1 MTIDIQLS
9 PSDVAALA
17 GQKQPM
23 ADGGGNLSATGAR
36 STDLMAPERVH
47 ECCRILGCQPIA
59 LVEAV
64 RRLKERKDPDP
75 WAIAQAVYNSD
86 EATTMAGM
94 SRVIAAEI
102 G

>member
-1 MTIDIQLS
+1 
-9 PSDVAALA
+9 
-17 GQKQPM
+17 M
-23 ADGGGNLSATGAR
+23 AHRTFCLISN
-36 STDLMAPERVH
+36 
-47 ECCRILGCQPIA
+47 CRILGCQPIA

-64 RRLKERKDPDP
+64 RILKARKDPDP
-75 WAIAQAVYNSD
+75 WAIAQAVYNSE